1 MKKENSEYDIR
12 CTRCGRHV
20 NQLEPFD
27 VDENLS
33 VTFISQNKL
42 VKKCREI
49 EFISECKLC
58 EEILQKFAEGIGKT
72 ELINV
77 YGSKNVEA
85 AIYYEEHLGYVETS
99 WECRECIN
107 EEGPYKH
114 YLENTN

>member
-1 MKKENSEYDIR
+1 MRIIMENDIH

-20 NQLEPFD
+20 NELVPFE
-27 VDENLS
+27 VDENCS
-33 VTFISQNKL
+33 VPFISENKL
-42 VKKCREI
+42 VKNFREI

-58 EEILQKFAEGIGKT
+58 DEILQKFAEGIDKT

-85 AIYYEEHLGYVETS
+85 AIHYEEYIGYVETS
-99 WECRECIN
+99 WECMECIN